1 MVDWYLEGISFGN
14 CNCDYGCP
22 CQFELRPTYGN
33 CRGLEMARID
43 KGRFGDV
50 QLDGLCFALLY
61 AWPGAVFEGGGAMQA
76 VIDERADEPQR
87 KALLTILE
95 GGETREAATHW
106 WVYRAMSSTV
116 HPPLFKPIHLDV
128 DIESRRAK
136 MSIPGLLESSGRP
149 IVSPVTGD
157 EHRVRIDL
165 PNGIEFEI
173 AEIASGSTRASG
185 AVVLELDDSYGQFNR
200 LHHTGAGLVRGAA

>member
-14 CNCDYGCP
+14 CKCDYGCP
-22 CQFELRPTYGN
+22 CQFELRPTHGN

-43 KGRFGDV
+43 KGHFGDV

-87 KALLTILE
+87 EALLNILE

-116 HPPLFKPIHLDV
+116 HPPLFKPILFDV
-128 DIESRRAK
+128 DIENRRAK
-136 MSIPGLLESSGRP
+136 VSIPGVLESSGRP

-157 EHRVRIDL
+157 QHRVRIDL

>member
-1 MVDWYLEGISFGN
+1 M
-14 CNCDYGCP
+14 
-22 CQFELRPTYGN
+22 
-33 CRGLEMARID
+33 
-43 KGRFGDV
+43 
-50 QLDGLCFALLY
+50 
-61 AWPGAVFEGGGAMQA
+61 FEGGGAMQA
-76 VIDERADEPQR
+76 VIDELADEPQR

-116 HPPLFKPIHLDV
+116 HPPLFKPIHFDV
-128 DIESRRAK
+128 DIENRRAK
-136 MSIPGLLESSGRP
+136 VSIPGVLESSGRP

-165 PNGIEFEI
+165 PNGIEFDI
-173 AEIASGSTRASG
+173 AEIASGSTRSSG

-200 LHHTGAGLVRGAA
+200 LHHTGAGLVRGKE